1 MTHTLTYII
10 YIILALI
17 TIQVVG
23 RILYRAGKVFLAEIF
38 IGDMEAYIAPIN
50 TLLLIGFHLINSG
63 MILLSI
69 STSGTIETLD
79 DSIGFITTKLGAVY
93 LILGG
98 MHAFNLIT
106 FRVVQQR
113 IKTINN

>member
-1 MTHTLTYII
+1 MTHSITYIV
-10 YIILALI
+10 YILLALI
-17 TIQVVG
+17 SIQVMG

-38 IGDMEAYIAPIN
+38 IGDLESYIAPIN

-69 STSGTIETLD
+69 TSSGTIETLGE
-79 DSIGFITTKLGAVY
+79 SIGFITTKLGAVY

-106 FRVVQQR
+106 FRIVQRR
-113 IKTINN
+113 IKTMNT